1 MAQSG
6 KKFIMLGMGSF
17 GTALATKLA
26 ANGCRVT
33 GVDGRRERLEG
44 VKNEIHEAVIGDATD
59 REVLENLPIKDATA
73 VFISLGENISQS
85 LLATLHVK
93 ELGAR
98 NVIVKGVTKEHGKIL
113 EHLGVD
119 RVVFPEEEVA
129 RELADRMTWPNVLDY
144 LPIDPEYSVAEVAMP
159 SSLSGKTL
167 AEANLR
173 SRIGV
178 HVMGLKDVMKGKF
191 EMFPDG
197 KTKLLEDQVLL
208 VVGRETEI
216 AALRTAVRERA

>member
-1 MAQSG
+1 MAPV
-6 KKFIMLGMGSF
+6 KKFIMLGMGTF
-17 GTALATKLA
+17 GSALATKLA
-26 ANGCRVT
+26 SNGCQVT
-33 GVDGRRERLEG
+33 GVDQRRERLDLL
-44 VKNEIHEAVIGDATD
+44 KNVLHEAVIGDSTD
-59 REVLENLPIKDATA
+59 REVLENLPIRDATA
-73 VFISLGENISQS
+73 VFISLGETISQS
-85 LLATLHVK
+85 LLATLHVR

-178 HVMGLKDVMKGKF
+178 HVMGIKDVMRGKF

-197 KTKLLEDQVLL
+197 KTRLLEDQVLL
-208 VVGRETEI
+208 VVGREQEI
-216 AALRTAVRERA
+216 AALRELP